1 MSLHTNSEIA
11 PKTNLRGYIF
21 FLIGQWTS
29 ILGSNIVQ
37 FGIIWFLTV
46 ETGSSFILGLS
57 AFLGFAPFLL
67 VTPIAGVFVDRYSR
81 KKIIFFV
88 DFMQAFFTLILIVFF
103 MFDNVFSP
111 VQLIVVIL
119 AITMFRGIFGAFHT
133 SAVDTLLPIM
143 VPKDKLSRINGVNYL
158 ANGAI
163 FIVGPITGAL
173 ILKIVPLKVLLWLDI
188 ITFAIAIIPTIII
201 YIPKIL
207 KVEQEDFVKPSFR
220 SEFST
225 GFTFI
230 RETTGLFTLL
240 MLFVFA
246 NFFLT
251 PIFVQLPLLV
261 TSVHS
266 GDELKLAFLMSLQQV
281 GLISSSLIMSTWKGF
296 DKHVVGVVVGMTI
309 GYIGVIITVLAPV
322 GNFAVMGIGVF
333 MLGFL
338 LPIVNVSS
346 ETIWAA
352 TVPREILGR
361 VYSVRRTVAQ
371 ISNPIATLLV
381 GILAEIVGLVQIITI
396 FAVCGIVL
404 LIYAWFFT
412 AVSSVEKSIEESR
425 NDKTLATTPDEDD
438 RPTIQ

>member
-1 MSLHTNSEIA
+1 MSYNNSE
-11 PKTNLRGYIF
+11 PSPETNLRGYLF
-21 FLIGQWTS
+21 FLVGQWTS

-46 ETGSSFILGLS
+46 ETGSSFVLGLA

-67 VTPIAGVFVDRYSR
+67 VTPIAGVFVDRYNR
-81 KKIIFFV
+81 KKIILFV

-103 MFDNVFSP
+103 MFDNIFSP
-111 VQLIVVIL
+111 FQLIVVIL
-119 AITMFRGIFGAFHT
+119 GITMIRGVFGAFHT

-163 FIVGPITGAL
+163 FIVGPIVGAVA
-173 ILKIVPLKVLLWLDI
+173 LKIVSLKILLWLDV
-188 ITFAIAIIPTIII
+188 ITFLIAIIPTIIVF
-201 YIPKIL
+201 IPKIL
-207 KVEQEDFVKPSFR
+207 KIEQEELVKPSFK
-220 SEFST
+220 SEFYT
-225 GFTFI
+225 GFNFI

-261 TSVHS
+261 TSIHF
-266 GDELKLAFLMSLQQV
+266 GDELNLAFLMSLQQV
-281 GLISSSLIMSTWKGF
+281 GLISSSFIMSTWKVF
-296 DKHVVGVVVGMTI
+296 DKHVVGVVVGMSI

-404 LIYAWFFT
+404 LIYTWFFT
-412 AVSSVEKSIEESR
+412 SLSSIEKSIEESR
-425 NDKTLATTPDEDD
+425 NDKTLVTTPDEDD

>member
-1 MSLHTNSEIA
+1 MSSYNNSESL
-11 PKTNLRGYIF
+11 PETNLSGYIF
-21 FLIGQWTS
+21 FLVGQWTS

-46 ETGSSFILGLS
+46 ETGSAFILGLS
-57 AFLGFAPFLL
+57 AFLGFAPFLV

-81 KKIIFFV
+81 KKIILFV

-103 MFDNVFSP
+103 MFDNLFSP
-111 VQLIVVIL
+111 LQLIVIIL
-119 AITMFRGIFGAFHT
+119 AITMFRGVFGAFHT

-143 VPKDKLSRINGVNYL
+143 VPKDKLSRINGINYL

-163 FIVGPITGAL
+163 FIVGPLTGAL
-173 ILKIVPLKVLLWLDI
+173 ALKIVPLKILLWLDV
-188 ITFAIAIIPTIII
+188 ITFCIAIIPTIIVF
-201 YIPKIL
+201 IPKIM
-207 KVEQEDFVKPSFR
+207 KTEQVGLVKPSFK

-225 GFTFI
+225 GFNFI

-240 MLFVFA
+240 MLFVGA

-266 GDELKLAFLMSLQQV
+266 GDELNLAFLMSLQQV
-281 GLISSSLIMSTWKGF
+281 GLISSSFIMSTWKGF
-296 DKHVVGVVVGMTI
+296 NKNVFGVVIGMSI
-309 GYIGVIITVLAPV
+309 GYLGVIITVLAPV

-338 LPIVNVSS
+338 LPVVNVSS
-346 ETIWAA
+346 ETIWAG

-381 GILAEIVGLVQIITI
+381 GILAEILGLVQIITI

-404 LIYAWFFT
+404 LIYTWFFT
-412 AVSSVEKSIEESR
+412 SISSVEKSIEESI
-425 NDKTLATTPDEDD
+425 NDKTLVTTPEEED
-438 RPTIQ
+438 RPSFQ